1 MFLMICDLTN
11 LQKGS
16 REYIYRIHL
25 MLQFP
30 GGFNVVTYASLG
42 DSFASTPSVGGK
54 YDTTGCRRYMQAFGP
69 QLAASDE
76 IPGP

>member
-1 MFLMICDLTN
+1 
-11 LQKGS
+11 
-16 REYIYRIHL
+16 

-69 QLAASDE
+69 QLAATDE